1 MQANCVHS
9 MKNNQLYLRI
19 FNVLLTISA
28 YGYLLYEL
36 VTFSDYAMF
45 GQHFQSVA
53 WKDYIFLFI
62 ALILMPVN
70 VFFESVKWRELLRDL
85 EPMTLVQ
92 AQKQVYYGFVGAFV
106 TPYRA
111 GDYPARSLMMK
122 DPTKWPSA
130 IGLGLVGTLAILL
143 VEMIFGIP
151 SAILFTCD
159 KVVFPLTRVFVALVV
174 LIVLLLVLPL
184 IVRQLA
190 KRQWKEEKLHQL
202 FTTLANMHLPQFVRV
217 IVWSAVRYMVWIM
230 QASAVLAFCGV
241 VLSPMEYIIALS
253 TYYLAVAIFPT
264 LPVADIAIRGSWAI
278 IIFGAYSSNTAGI
291 ALAVIIIWV
300 INTILPM
307 LIGTIFRN
315 SKSELTIKTI

>member
-1 MQANCVHS
+1 

-45 GQHFQSVA
+45 RQHFQSVA

-151 SAILFTCD
+151 SAILFTYD
-159 KVVFPLTRVFVALVV
+159 KVAFPLTRVIIALVV
-174 LIVLLLVLPL
+174 LIVLIVVLP
-184 IVRQLA
+184 IIMRQLA
-190 KRQWKEEKLHQL
+190 KRQWKENKLNQL
-202 FTTLANMHLPQFVRV
+202 FTTLANMRFPRFVRV
-217 IVWSAVRYMVWIM
+217 IAWSAVRYTIWIM
-230 QASAVLAFCGV
+230 QASAILAFCGV
-241 VLSPMEYIIALS
+241 VLSPMEYVIAIS
-253 TYYLAVAIFPT
+253 TYYLVVAIFPT
-264 LPVADIAIRGSWAI
+264 LPLADIAIRGSWAI
-278 IIFGAYSSNTAGI
+278 IIFGVYSSNTAGI
-291 ALAVIIIWV
+291 ALAVTMVWV

-307 LIGTIFRN
+307 IVGSVFRN
-315 SKSELTIKTI
+315 GKNELTIKTI